1 MTMPPPQSGFKH
13 IVAIEV
19 SKDELVVHVLP
30 GDRRMR
36 IANTARAVQGLLRAE
51 IKLNMKQ
58 QLGPLLVICEATGGY
73 ERHVLEVS
81 VAFGLDCHRAH
92 GTRVRHFA
100 KYLGM
105 AKTDP
110 IDARVLGLYAT
121 SGQAL
126 HPYEPP
132 SPEVAQLK
140 ELKARRD
147 QLQGALIAE
156 QNRLGRAVHCAVRQS
171 LQRGIASL
179 SKALAAM
186 EAEIARLM
194 KTHAALAERA
204 RLMRSL
210 KGIGPITAV
219 TLIAELPELGSLRK
233 GRVARLTGLAPINQ
247 DSGKS
252 RGGRHIEAGR
262 ARIRRC
268 LYMAAVVA
276 IRCNATIKDFA
287 ARLKARGKPWLV
299 VITAVMRKMIII
311 LNGILK
317 TGKPWSG
324 AQTA

>member
-13 IVAIEV
+13 IVAVEV

-36 IANTARAVQGLLRAE
+36 IANTAKAVQGLLRDE
-51 IKLNMKQ
+51 IKLNAKQ
-58 QLGPLLVICEATGGY
+58 RIGPLLVICEATGGY
-73 ERHVLEVS
+73 ERHVLEAS
-81 VAFGLDCHRAH
+81 IAFGLDAHRAH

-110 IDARVLGLYAT
+110 IDARVLALYAA
-121 SGQAL
+121 SGQDL
-126 HPYEPP
+126 HLYAPP
-132 SPEVAQLK
+132 SPEVAQLR
-140 ELKARRD
+140 EVKARRD

-156 QNRLGRAVHCAVRQS
+156 KNRLGRAVHATVRQS

-179 SKALAAM
+179 SKAMAAM

-194 KTHAALAERA
+194 KAHASLAEKA

-210 KGIGPITAV
+210 KGIGPITTA
-219 TLIAELPELGSLRK
+219 TLIAELPELGSLSK

-247 DSGKS
+247 DSGKT
-252 RGGRHIEAGR
+252 RGSRHIEAGR
-262 ARIRRC
+262 AGIRRC

-276 IRCNATIKDFA
+276 MQRNPLIKDFA
-287 ARLKARGKPWLV
+287 ARLKARGKPALV

-317 TGKPWSG
+317 TGKPWNG
-324 AQTA
+324 AQNA